1 MLLINTLTLL
11 LNEKSFTKEDLTY
24 LLQLTFVSDTL
35 MKLSQIDTIMGLGGA
50 SYLHKERLMKTSNDL
65 QSFVIDLFRKI
76 IPIKDTSNFCEK
88 YQKLMD
94 SLRMPNCLMIY
105 ASKLNMLDDKKPMEA
120 LARFV
125 ESVLEGTFLEERYQ
139 PSLHLNTVF
148 KDNEPLL
155 VEWKKGQKKIWT
167 PIEMKEPEE
176 KIDFH
181 KIISEAVIGHKH
193 LDWNLHPY
201 VVKFLQGGQDLLKKL
216 GDELRITKKGSHK
229 SNKLLFQRHCIRF
242 LNDKLNSSEQRTE
255 LKKMEAF
262 LRESDE
268 GGRDFFADIEWM
280 IQRLEKNID
289 DFDGWTIVDS
299 DDPQDLFL
307 CGTEVLGSCQR
318 ISGEVRQ
325 NQCLLGYVLDGKNR
339 IIALK
344 NREGKIVSRAI
355 LRILWDSKNKK
366 SVLFME
372 SIYPPEVDFRYQQAI
387 IELAKER
394 ATALGLTLLS
404 LEKGEKYDGILES
417 LSCRAPYEYCDAIRG
432 ITNGLFTILNACILQ
447 EARF

>member
-1 MLLINTLTLL
+1 M
-11 LNEKSFTKEDLTY
+11 
-24 LLQLTFVSDTL
+24 
-35 MKLSQIDTIMGLGGA
+35 
-50 SYLHKERLMKTSNDL
+50 
-65 QSFVIDLFRKI
+65 
-76 IPIKDTSNFCEK
+76 
-88 YQKLMD
+88 
-94 SLRMPNCLMIY
+94 
-105 ASKLNMLDDKKPMEA
+105 
-120 LARFV
+120 
-125 ESVLEGTFLEERYQ
+125 
-139 PSLHLNTVF
+139 
-148 KDNEPLL
+148 
-155 VEWKKGQKKIWT
+155 
-167 PIEMKEPEE
+167 
-176 KIDFH
+176 
-181 KIISEAVIGHKH
+181 
-193 LDWNLHPY
+193 
-201 VVKFLQGGQDLLKKL
+201 
-216 GDELRITKKGSHK
+216 
-229 SNKLLFQRHCIRF
+229 
-242 LNDKLNSSEQRTE
+242 
-255 LKKMEAF
+255 
-262 LRESDE
+262 
-268 GGRDFFADIEWM
+268 
-280 IQRLEKNID
+280 
-289 DFDGWTIVDS
+289 DS

-366 SVLFME
+366 SVLFIE